1 MAGIPVNKT
10 KRIDQINICK
20 SIFERKKNGE
30 KVKQQKKSTTTTTT
44 PMDMTF
50 LMKGV
55 NLVNDPRKKRIKF
68 QRIPSEVIHLLP
80 IFFFFLV
87 ISHIPINFTID
98 WEIFYIGRIYLLLLL
113 LLCRPTLR
121 SHPMICNLKPH
132 NNKSI

>member
-30 KVKQQKKSTTTTTT
+30 KVKQQKKSTTTTTTT

-80 IFFFFLV
+80 IFFFFG
-87 ISHIPINFTID
+87 
-98 WEIFYIGRIYLLLLL
+98 YIAY
-113 LLCRPTLR
+113 TYQF
-121 SHPMICNLKPH
+121 H
-132 NNKSI
+132 N